1 MTPPT
6 LRVCM
11 GAALSKAGC
20 GKIIKAEQE
29 AVIYQQMVKKL
40 EHHKTLTDT
49 KKAAK
54 AHPKITALQV
64 ELTYVDSEIEKLA

>member
-1 MTPPT
+1 M
-6 LRVCM
+6 
-11 GAALSKAGC
+11 
-20 GKIIKAEQE
+20 
-29 AVIYQQMVKKL
+29 IYQQMVKKL